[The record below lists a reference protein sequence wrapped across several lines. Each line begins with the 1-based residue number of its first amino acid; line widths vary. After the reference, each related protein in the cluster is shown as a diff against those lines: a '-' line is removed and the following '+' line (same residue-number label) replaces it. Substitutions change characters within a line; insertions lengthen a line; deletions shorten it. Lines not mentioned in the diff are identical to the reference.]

1 VNIYWEQKLNLYVVR
16 HGETDANAEQRYLGA
31 LDVALNANGKA
42 QAQELRLSIPSDVK
56 IAVVSPLLRAQQ
68 TAEILF
74 KDSDLP
80 VLTVYGFR
88 ERNVG
93 VFEGLTQT
101 QARAQYPDL
110 WRKNITRAWNDAP
123 TNGESIKD
131 VVTRVGYELNQ
142 LIAAYPGESVVL
154 IAHGFVAKTIRALA
168 HQNFSDFFNWQLSN
182 GCLLHVHLP
191 EQFSPDFEHL
201 MQTLPVQSAQ

>member
-1 VNIYWEQKLNLYVVR
+1 MNLYVVR

-56 IAVVSPLLRAQQ
+56 IAIVSPLLRAQQ
-68 TAEILF
+68 TAEIIF
-74 KDSDLP
+74 KDCDLP

-101 QARAQYPDL
+101 QARTQYPDL

-168 HQNFSDFFNWQLSN
+168 HQDFSDFFDWQLSN

>member
-1 VNIYWEQKLNLYVVR
+1 MNLYVVR

-56 IAVVSPLLRAQQ
+56 IAIVSPLLRAQQ
-68 TAEILF
+68 TAEIIF
-74 KDSDLP
+74 KDCDLP

-93 VFEGLTQT
+93 VFEGLTQI
-101 QARAQYPDL
+101 QARTQYPDL
-110 WRKNITRAWNDAP
+110 WRRNITRAWNDAP

-168 HQNFSDFFNWQLSN
+168 HQDFSDFFDWQLSN